1 MPRSHV
7 DYSRFYYDMQGG
19 MRAMSKIQ
27 TGLRLPEE
35 QYQRLQAMAQQMGVS
50 LNALI
55 LLLIDA
61 GLTALGK
68 QA

>member
-1 MPRSHV
+1 
-7 DYSRFYYDMQGG
+7 
-19 MRAMSKIQ
+19 MSKIQ